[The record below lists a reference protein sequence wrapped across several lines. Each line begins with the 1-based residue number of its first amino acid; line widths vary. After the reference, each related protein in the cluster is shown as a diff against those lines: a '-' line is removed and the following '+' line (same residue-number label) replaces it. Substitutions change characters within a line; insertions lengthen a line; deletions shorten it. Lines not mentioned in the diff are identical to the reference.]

1 MKTIEALKTM
11 DALKPFLNP
20 KKIKIKYRALV
31 TTCKFREQAELSS
44 NVCTS

>member
-20 KKIKIKYRALV
+20 KKNKDKISCFGNDLQV
-31 TTCKFREQAELSS
+31 P
-44 NVCTS
+44 